1 MRHLVFCAVT
11 GFTLFVFGCSE
22 NPATDNDAAKTK
34 PSDIEEGD
42 TPIGTEVT
50 LKGAVSEVH
59 DNHTFSLSDPGIDF
73 EQDLIVV
80 TKEPLPFTAEDGA
93 NVQVTG
99 TVKQFSVV
107 EVEKEYGWDFDPEVE
122 IELEDVDYYLSNAT
136 LTVTDPANE

>member
-1 MRHLVFCAVT
+1 MKQLIYCAVT
-11 GFTLFVFGCSE
+11 GFALLICGCNE
-22 NPATDNDAAKTK
+22 NTMDNERAEKTK
-34 PSDIEEGD
+34 PSDVEEGD
-42 TPIGTEVT
+42 TPVGTEVT
-50 LKGAVSEVH
+50 LKGAVSEVY
-59 DNHTFSLSDPGIDF
+59 DAHTFSLSDPGIDF

-122 IELEDVDYYLSNAT
+122 VELEDVEYYLSNAT
-136 LTVTDPANE
+136 LTVTEPADE